1 MPVHAFYGNT
11 RARLCSLVLAAASLL
26 GLSAAHAQTVTADF
40 AGRSGSTPVVPAGLF
55 SVGGTGSTVQNSSA
69 INLLTTAG
77 LDRTRFW
84 VSLQQIF
91 ATSTPN
97 YSYLDSNLTRMQ
109 AAGLHPMAVIY
120 NTPSSLG
127 SQGCSAPSNPAAWG
141 KLAASVVAHVDQKFP
156 GLMRDYEV
164 WNEPEL
170 PASLCV
176 TDATARLNA
185 YVSMFAAAGSAMHA
199 QATLDGQTIR
209 VGGPVISQLSLA
221 PTWLSTLLNNP
232 SAAPNVDFVSFHL
245 YITGLKNIQSGMTW
259 AQLYGST
266 QSSNQ
271 GLAHYYHL
279 IESAVRA
286 GHQPNAASTPIYI
299 SEYNNNWAYAV
310 DCCRNDATYAPLWNS
325 LAVTD
330 LLNVVYTGAKAGP
343 SQLSYFN
350 SAGKYFCILG
360 KWDSAMDCDASA
372 TDPYPQF
379 FAYKL
384 FASPNYLGLQAG
396 GHMAASVSPA
406 STTSGLTATAF
417 YTSQADNVVVIN
429 PTPTSYGAVTVALN
443 NSGFAGATG
452 TVYLLNK
459 SNGQI
464 TTQSVT
470 LTPVS
475 GGYSAQLAVP
485 AYSTVALSIAGT
497 PVSSQPPASPVAVLT
512 VTPVA
517 TQPRTVT
524 ADSSASQGGG
534 SAIAGRTISF
544 GDGTWISW
552 TPTLMHTYAKAGTY
566 SLTLTIKNQAG
577 QTAAT
582 TAVATVQ

>member
-1 MPVHAFYGNT
+1 MPVHAFYRNT

-26 GLSAAHAQTVTADF
+26 VLSAAHAQTVTADF

-120 NTPSSLG
+120 NTPLSLG

-199 QATLDGQTIR
+199 QAILDGQTIR

-245 YITGLKNIQSGMTW
+245 YITGLPNIQNGMTW
-259 AQLYGST
+259 AQLYGYT

-299 SEYNNNWAYAV
+299 SEYNNNWAYAL

-330 LLNVVYTGAKAGP
+330 LLNVVYTGAKAVP

-360 KWDSAMDCDASA
+360 KWDSAMDCDSSA
-372 TDPYPQF
+372 MNPYPQF
-379 FAYKL
+379 YAYKL

-429 PTPTSYGAVTVALN
+429 PTSTSYGAVTVALN

-452 TVYLLNK
+452 AVYLLNK

-464 TTQSVT
+464 TTESVT

-485 AYSTVALSIAGT
+485 AYSTVALSISGAAAST
-497 PVSSQPPASPVAVLT
+497 PPPSNPVALLT
-512 VTPVA
+512 VTPVT
-517 TQPRTVT
+517 TQPRTANV
-524 ADSSASQGGG
+524 DSSASQGGA

-544 GDGTWISW
+544 GDGTWVSW
-552 TPTLMHTYAKAGTY
+552 TPTLTHTYAKAGTY
-566 SLTLTIKNQAG
+566 TLTLTIKNQAG
-577 QTAAT
+577 QTATT